1 MVLPPARSLI
11 MNSKFPNRLF
21 RFKVFGC
28 PMVIV
33 DNTHLHEF
41 LHAPED
47 QLSFN
52 KGFIEGLSLPYLF
65 RTNTF
70 NNYHVRILRR
80 NLTQNIGKSMA
91 DTVDEL
97 KAAFEDEFGSLI
109 SIGRFLL
116 TKDLILPRFGYTR
129 CAR

>member
-1 MVLPPARSLI
+1 
-11 MNSKFPNRLF
+11 
-21 RFKVFGC
+21 
-28 PMVIV
+28 MVIV

-65 RTNTF
+65 RTNVF
-70 NNYHVRILRR
+70 DSYHVRILRR
-80 NLTQNIGKSMA
+80 NLTQNIGKSME

-97 KAAFEDEFGSLI
+97 KAAFEDEIGSLVSKGI
-109 SIGRFLL
+109 FIF
-116 TKDLILPRFGYTR
+116 FW
-129 CAR
+129 